1 MIILKIKIKKL
12 AAVCLFGF
20 LGLFAVSCG
29 HYSFSGSTLP
39 AYIKTVAIPLFE
51 NKTSEF
57 GISEKLTDAVI
68 DAFTQDNTLKIVD
81 PSLAN
86 ALISGEI
93 TSVTD
98 RASTFNQQEQVQSYR
113 VYVSVRVEFRDQK
126 KRKILWKAALQE
138 WGEYQHSASTEERQ
152 KAIDEAVKKLAEDIL
167 NKTVAGW

>member
-1 MIILKIKIKKL
+1 MTRLKMKIRTAFAICFAALL
-12 AAVCLFGF
+12 AA
-20 LGLFAVSCG
+20 SCG
-29 HYSFSGSTLP
+29 HYSFSGNTLP
-39 AYIKTVAIPLFE
+39 SYIKTVAIPLFE

-81 PSLAN
+81 PSLAS

-113 VYVSVRVEFRDQK
+113 VYVTVRSEFRDQK
-126 KRKILWKAALQE
+126 KRKIIWKAVLQE

-152 KAIDEAVKKLAEDIL
+152 KAIDDAVKKLAEDIL
-167 NKTVAGW
+167 NKSVAGW

>member
-1 MIILKIKIKKL
+1 MKL
-12 AAVCLFGF
+12 PKMTIRETFAIHLMVITAF
-20 LGLFAVSCG
+20 FAVSCG
-29 HYSFSGSTLP
+29 NYSFSGNTLP
-39 AYIKTVAIPLFE
+39 AHIKTVAIPLFE

-81 PSLAN
+81 PSLAD

-113 VYVSVRVEFRDQK
+113 VYVSVRTEFRDQK
-126 KRKILWKAALQE
+126 KRKSLWKATLQE
-138 WGEYQHSASTEERQ
+138 WGEYQHSTSAEERQ
-152 KAIDEAVKKLAEDIL
+152 KAIDDAVKKLAEDIL
-167 NKTVAGW
+167 NKSVAGW

>member
-1 MIILKIKIKKL
+1 LTHLKTNIKKT
-12 AAVCLFGF
+12 AVIGF
-20 LGLFAVSCG
+20 LGVISLLGISCG
-29 HYSFSGSTLP
+29 HYSFSGNTLP

-57 GISEKLTDAVI
+57 RISEKLTDAVI
-68 DAFTQDNTLKIVD
+68 DAFTQDNTLKTVD
-81 PSLAN
+81 PSLAS

-113 VYVSVRVEFRDQK
+113 VHVTVRAEFRDQK
-126 KRKILWKAALQE
+126 KRRILWKAVLQE

-152 KAIDEAVKKLAEDIL
+152 KAIDDAIKKLAEDIL
-167 NKTVAGW
+167 NKSVAGW